1 MGETQ
6 VVALGQEPPSV
17 SIGLAANPFQ
27 GSEGGSPLEAMDGL
41 LSPPRRSPKR
51 APLEIFDERG
61 GERRKE
67 GSLIRVIELLSL
79 SARLRPQISMSGP
92 SYLEMESTCVDAEEI
107 PSSYWAPADVCVPPR
122 WDMSMIAAAVD
133 GGGDES
139 A

>member
-6 VVALGQEPPSV
+6 VVALEQEPSSI

-27 GSEGGSPLEAMDGL
+27 GSEGGSSLEAMDGL

-61 GERRKE
+61 GERRK
-67 GSLIRVIELLSL
+67 GRSLIGIIKLLSL
-79 SARLRPQISMSGP
+79 PTRLRPQISMSGP
-92 SYLEMESTCVDAEEI
+92 SYLEMESACVNAEAMRS
-107 PSSYWAPADVCVPPR
+107 PYRAPADVRVPPR
-122 WDMSMIAAAVD
+122 GDMSVVATTVD
-133 GGGDES
+133 GRSDEG

>member
-6 VVALGQEPPSV
+6 VVALKQEPSSV

-41 LSPPRRSPKR
+41 LSPPRCSPKR

-67 GSLIRVIELLSL
+67 GALIGVIELLSL
-79 SARLRPQISMSGP
+79 SARLRSQISMSGP
-92 SYLEMESTCVDAEEI
+92 SYREMETACVNAKEI
-107 PSSYWAPADVCVPPR
+107 GSSYWAHTDICVPPR
-122 WDMSMIAAAVD
+122 WDMSMIATAVD
-133 GGGDES
+133 CRGNES